1 MKVLYCLVEQKPI
14 PPTFVSAYRVIEC
27 QEVDI
32 DDRQAFDVIYQNYM
46 QQLMNQPYL
55 NTMFF
60 WLPTMDVRTL
70 IDKKEAPI

>member
-14 PPTFVSAYRVIEC
+14 PPSFVIACRILEC
-27 QEVDI
+27 HEVDT
-32 DDRQAFDVIYQNYM
+32 DDRQAIDVIYQKYM
-46 QQLMNQPYL
+46 QQMMDQPYL

-60 WLPTMDVRTL
+60 HLPTMDVRTL